1 MDDQNRRL
9 NEYWGYVA
17 ERLKRWVDDRWGA
30 DHRCPMCQP
39 GFNTWGTRGALSLP
53 DFGQRP
59 DTLVP
64 TICGICGYTILIH
77 LSILSL
83 EEFEDPE
90 MRRGLREAGYTLDD
104 TTA

>member
-1 MDDQNRRL
+1 
-9 NEYWGYVA
+9 
-17 ERLKRWVDDRWGA
+17 
-30 DHRCPMCQP
+30 
-39 GFNTWGTRGALSLP
+39 
-53 DFGQRP
+53 
-59 DTLVP
+59 VP

>member
-1 MDDQNRRL
+1 MGGRQVGSGSSLSDVPAWFQ
-9 NEYWGYVA
+9 
-17 ERLKRWVDDRWGA
+17 
-30 DHRCPMCQP
+30 HM
-39 GFNTWGTRGALSLP
+39 GTRGALSLP
-53 DFGQRP
+53 DFGQHP